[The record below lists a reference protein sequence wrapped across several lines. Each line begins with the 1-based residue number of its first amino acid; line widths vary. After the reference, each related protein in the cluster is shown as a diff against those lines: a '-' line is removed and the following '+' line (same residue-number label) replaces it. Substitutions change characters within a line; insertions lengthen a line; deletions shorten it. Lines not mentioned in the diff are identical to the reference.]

1 MSENGLLQS
10 GSIGNAG
17 EYLVAAHLLMRGF
30 HGGFADR
37 GNRAFDLITRKGD
50 SFAGLRV
57 KTSTHP
63 ATRFT
68 WTARKDGRVFLEMG
82 KRDFVVMVYL
92 PKKQI
97 AAARFWIVPTPIV
110 DQTLRD
116 CHDGWLA
123 STRRDGEPH
132 KETALRGFTMTGDP
146 KSYRAGFQEKWKQYE
161 DAWHLLG

>member
-1 MSENGLLQS
+1 MSERELLQS

-50 SFAGLRV
+50 AFAGVRV

-68 WTARKDGRVFLEMG
+68 WTCKKSGEIFLEMG
-82 KRDFVVMVYL
+82 ERDFVVMVYM

-97 AAARFWIVPTPIV
+97 AQARFWIVPTRVV
-110 DQTLRD
+110 DKTLQD
-116 CHDGWLA
+116 CHVGWIN
-123 STRRDGEPH
+123 SERRDGAPH
-132 KETALRGFTMTGDP
+132 KDTALRGFTMSGDP
-146 KSYRAGFQEKWKQYE
+146 KSYRAGFQEKWARYE
-161 DAWHLLG
+161 GAWDQLS

>member
-97 AAARFWIVPTPIV
+97 AAARFWIVPTPIRRS
-110 DQTLRD
+110 DASRLSRRLAGLHAARRQT
-116 CHDGWLA
+116 A
-123 STRRDGEPH
+123 QRDG
-132 KETALRGFTMTGDP
+132 ASRLYDDR
-146 KSYRAGFQEKWKQYE
+146 
-161 DAWHLLG
+161 

>member
-92 PKKQI
+92 PKK
-97 AAARFWIVPTPIV
+97 
-110 DQTLRD
+110 
-116 CHDGWLA
+116 
-123 STRRDGEPH
+123 
-132 KETALRGFTMTGDP
+132 
-146 KSYRAGFQEKWKQYE
+146 
-161 DAWHLLG
+161 